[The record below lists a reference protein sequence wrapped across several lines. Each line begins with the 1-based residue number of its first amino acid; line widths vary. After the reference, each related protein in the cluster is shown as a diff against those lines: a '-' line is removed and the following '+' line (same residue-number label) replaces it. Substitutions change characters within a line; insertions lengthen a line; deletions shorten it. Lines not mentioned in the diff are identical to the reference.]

1 ERYINSQQTFFQNA
15 SHELKTPLMTI
26 QGYAEGIKEGV
37 FDQAEAE
44 KGLKVMVVEVKRLKK
59 IINEMTI
66 LAKLESEK
74 TVYQEEPVH

>member
-1 ERYINSQQTFFQNA
+1 
-15 SHELKTPLMTI
+15 MTI

-37 FDQAEAE
+37 FDQDETE
-44 KGLKVMVVEVKRLKK
+44 KGLEVMVMEVKRLKK

-74 TVYQEEPVH
+74 NGVSRNIC